1 MPEYIDTAKAAEYM
15 GCSSRR
21 VRALLSQGR
30 MSGKKEGQDWLVQFP
45 IQCTVGKRG
54 PLVQLRKQGRYLLEN
69 NGIQK
74 NNEKKGG

>member
-1 MPEYIDTAKAAEYM
+1 MTDYIDTVKAAQYM
-15 GCSSRR
+15 GCSTRR

-30 MSGKKEGQDWLVQFP
+30 MTGKKEGLTWLVQFP
-45 IQCTVGKRG
+45 IQCSIGKRG

-74 NNEKKGG
+74 NTDKKGG